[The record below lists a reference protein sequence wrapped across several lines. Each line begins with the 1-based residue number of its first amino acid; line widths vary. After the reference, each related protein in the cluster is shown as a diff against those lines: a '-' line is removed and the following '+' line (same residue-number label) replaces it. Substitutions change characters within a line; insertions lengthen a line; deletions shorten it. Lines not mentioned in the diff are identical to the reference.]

1 MEGIRVNDEDENTQ
15 GKKKRKK
22 EREFFYEN
30 ESHDHPA
37 QRLEYLII
45 IFYNSNGLIV
55 RSSI

>member
-30 ESHDHPA
+30 ESLVTKA
-37 QRLEYLII
+37 R
-45 IFYNSNGLIV
+45 IFNNNSL
-55 RSSI
+55 

>member
-1 MEGIRVNDEDENTQ
+1 MNDEDENTFDERE
-15 GKKKRKK
+15 KKK